1 MRTVV
6 AHMTQEDPFLAEMT
20 ELPKQTDTLVE
31 FFNPRS
37 REGKQLR
44 YASPGMSSLIFPLH
58 RVQFIEVM
66 AGEEERAQ
74 VVEFFREH
82 GGG

>member
-1 MRTVV
+1 MRTVI
-6 AHMTQEDPFLAEMT
+6 AHMTQEDPFVAEMV
-20 ELPKQTDTLVE
+20 ELPKPTDTIVE
-31 FFNPRS
+31 FFNPRT
-37 REGKQLR
+37 REGRQLR
-44 YASPGMSSLIFPLH
+44 YASAGMSSLIFPMH

-74 VVEFFREH
+74 VVEFFRER

>member
-6 AHMTQEDPFLAEMT
+6 AHMTQEDPFVAEMV
-20 ELPKQTDTLVE
+20 ELPKSTDTIVE
-31 FFNPRS
+31 FFNPRT
-37 REGKQLR
+37 REGRQLR
-44 YASPGMSSLIFPLH
+44 YASSGMSSMIFPLH
-58 RVQFIEVM
+58 RVMFIEVM

-74 VVEFFREH
+74 VVEFFRER